1 MDKYGVAD
9 VKGAQEA
16 ALVSV
21 SARLDVLRASLEK
34 TAAIAEEI
42 HTLEQEKAALEG
54 HLASQ

>member
-1 MDKYGVAD
+1 MEKYGVAD

-34 TAAIAEEI
+34 TAAVTEEI
-42 HTLEQEKAALEG
+42 CLLEREKAALEE
-54 HLASQ
+54 HLAAQ